1 MNILQQIKNKV
12 RSRSIHVAYVDV
24 GSCNG
29 CDIEVLACL
38 APRYDIEQYGIFV
51 HNNPRE
57 ADILLVI
64 GAYTPGWEEKLAMA
78 WDKMPAP
85 KAAIT
90 IGNCPIYRV
99 PLRPA
104 WLLCRSAGK
113 KAHPDCGRSPGLPA
127 PPHRDPAGHHV
138 STRLGLCQLGGGA
151 SMKRIVDV
159 NIPLGPIHPC
169 FKEPVR
175 LKCEAKGERI
185 IGAEVELGYMKK
197 GIERIMKGRPWQ
209 EVMFLAERVCGICS
223 VIHNMVFIEA
233 MEQMSD
239 IALPP
244 RAAYLRVIANEL
256 DRMQSHLLANFSYC
270 YTIEHETLGMYLL
283 DLREQVMDELERL
296 TGARV
301 TCAYIIPGGVRC
313 DIPKK
318 EAEALLVSLDR
329 MESDLRRYTGMFENW
344 PDDCP
349 AEPGCRDSHAGGSR
363 AGPCGWPDCPG
374 ERDCVDCRQNHPT
387 YRKLG
392 FVPITRPD
400 CDNFA
405 RVMVRFDE
413 VFQSIALIR
422 KCLQELPKGLI
433 RGGGVCKAGEI
444 RYSGEAPRGELTY
457 FIKSDEFGRIVEI
470 QIQTPSIMNIEAC
483 CHEMIIGSDSI
494 ADVTSTFISAD
505 PCVACTER

>member
-1 MNILQQIKNKV
+1 
-12 RSRSIHVAYVDV
+12 
-24 GSCNG
+24 
-29 CDIEVLACL
+29 
-38 APRYDIEQYGIFV
+38 
-51 HNNPRE
+51 
-57 ADILLVI
+57 
-64 GAYTPGWEEKLAMA
+64 
-78 WDKMPAP
+78 
-85 KAAIT
+85 
-90 IGNCPIYRV
+90 
-99 PLRPA
+99 
-104 WLLCRSAGK
+104 
-113 KAHPDCGRSPGLPA
+113 
-127 PPHRDPAGHHV
+127 
-138 STRLGLCQLGGGA
+138 
-151 SMKRIVDV
+151 MKRTVDV

-185 IGAEVELGYMKK
+185 IGAELELGYMKK

-233 MEQMSD
+233 MEQISG
-239 IALPP
+239 ISVPP

-256 DRMQSHLLANFSYC
+256 DRMQSHLIANFSYC

-301 TCAYIIPGGVRC
+301 TCAYMIPGGVRC
-313 DIPKK
+313 DISR
-318 EAEALLVSLDR
+318 EDAEHLLSAVDR
-329 MESDLRRYTGMFENW
+329 MEQDLRRYAGMFSDGPMIALRSRGIGILTQE
-344 PDDCP
+344 
-349 AEPGCRDSHAGGSR
+349 AAQRAHAVGPTAR
-363 AGPCGWPDCPG
+363 ASGIAL
-374 ERDCVDCRQNHPT
+374 DCRLNHPT

-392 FVPITRPD
+392 FVPVSRPD

-405 RVMVRFDE
+405 RIMVRFDE
-413 VFQSIALIR
+413 VAQSISIIR
-422 KCLQELPKGLI
+422 KCLQDLPTGII
-433 RGGGVCKAGEI
+433 RGGGVCKEGET

-457 FIKSDEFGRIVEI
+457 FIRSDEYGRIADI

-483 CHEMIIGSDSI
+483 CHEMIIGVDSV

>member
-1 MNILQQIKNKV
+1 
-12 RSRSIHVAYVDV
+12 
-24 GSCNG
+24 
-29 CDIEVLACL
+29 
-38 APRYDIEQYGIFV
+38 
-51 HNNPRE
+51 
-57 ADILLVI
+57 
-64 GAYTPGWEEKLAMA
+64 
-78 WDKMPAP
+78 
-85 KAAIT
+85 
-90 IGNCPIYRV
+90 
-99 PLRPA
+99 
-104 WLLCRSAGK
+104 
-113 KAHPDCGRSPGLPA
+113 
-127 PPHRDPAGHHV
+127 
-138 STRLGLCQLGGGA
+138 
-151 SMKRIVDV
+151 MKRIVDV

-233 MEQMSD
+233 MEQISD
-239 IALPP
+239 IAVPP

-318 EAEALLVSLDR
+318 DAELLQASLDR
-329 MESDLRRYTGMFENW
+329 MEGDLRRYAGMFESG
-344 PDDCP
+344 PMI
-349 AEPGCRDSHAGGSR
+349 ALRSR
-363 AGPCGWPDCPG
+363 GVGILTLEAAQRAHVVGPTARASGIP
-374 ERDCVDCRQNHPT
+374 VDRRVDHPT

-413 VFQSIALIR
+413 LFQSIGLIR
-422 KCLQELPKGLI
+422 KCLTDLPKGVV

-457 FIKSDEFGRIVEI
+457 FIRSDEFGRIVEI

-494 ADVTSTFISAD
+494 ADVTATFVSAD
-505 PCVACTER
+505 PCIACTER